1 MKKLISFI
9 ILCCIITLK
18 VTADDNKRTLIIEV
32 SEAGTLHETFT
43 EKHRYLVHFLEILG
57 PINKSDMIF
66 LNEISRM
73 DFYGR
78 IPVINLKNAIVQGE
92 KIPDEIF
99 GTYTEGS
106 MIYRDT
112 IASSLS
118 KITLPDN
125 VTEIGEFTFCSLPYL
140 KEITLPSALKNIGA
154 YAFSKCTALETITIP
169 KELTELPMG
178 CFSECTSLK
187 EVSLPSSLVSLGA
200 YSFENTALE
209 DIVLPEKLEKI
220 GRYAFKST
228 NLKKIS
234 IPASCTNINIYAF
247 EGNNQLTDII
257 LPNTLSRLPY
267 GMFSHCTALQK
278 VNIPEGVITIGK
290 NAFAGC
296 SALKEV
302 TLPATLQTVEN
313 EAFLGFNAE
322 IIVLPENLSYIGVDA
337 FKGNSKLKCIY
348 SKSETAPRFATES
361 SNNSN
366 NINITGFNV
375 ENSQIPIYIPKG
387 TSENYKETPG
397 WSYFKN
403 FIEVEE
409 FPSF

>member
-18 VTADDNKRTLIIEV
+18 ATADNHKQTLTIEV
-32 SEAGTLHETFT
+32 SEPGTFRELYIAARHTSYE
-43 EKHRYLVHFLEILG
+43 VLEVVG
-57 PINKSDMIF
+57 PLNKSDLIF
-66 LNEISRM
+66 LNDISRIQTM
-73 DFYGR
+73 RMEPNINLEKAQIEGR
-78 IPVINLKNAIVQGE
+78 I
-92 KIPDEIF
+92 IPDEIF
-99 GTYTEGS
+99 GTYNEGRMFFKDS
-106 MIYRDT
+106 IESNLQI
-112 IASSLS
+112 IA
-118 KITLPDN
+118 LPDN
-125 VTEIGEFTFCSLPYL
+125 VTEIGEYTFCSLPKL
-140 KEITLPSALKNIGA
+140 IEIKLPSALKKIGA
-154 YAFSKCTALETITIP
+154 YAFSKCTALETITMP
-169 KELTELPMG
+169 EELTELPMG

-234 IPASCTNINIYAF
+234 IPASCTDISINAF
-247 EGNNQLTDII
+247 EGNNQLTDIV

-278 VNIPEGVITIGK
+278 VNIPEGVISIGK

-302 TLPATLQTVEN
+302 TLPATLQKVEN
-313 EAFLGFNAE
+313 EAFCGFNAE

-387 TSENYKETPG
+387 TSENYKEAPG
-397 WSYFKN
+397 WSFFKN